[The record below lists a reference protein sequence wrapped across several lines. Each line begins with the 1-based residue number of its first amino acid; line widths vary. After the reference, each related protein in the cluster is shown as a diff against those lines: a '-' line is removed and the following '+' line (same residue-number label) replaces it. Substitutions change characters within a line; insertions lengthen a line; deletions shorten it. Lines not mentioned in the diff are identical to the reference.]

1 MSYLIEMHSN
11 KFIVCSLKYQSFL
24 FTLGAKISSDKLR
37 NRLKIHNHVNFKFK
51 SYYLEAVYMHDGG
64 KNKLPSSSFVIFVLC
79 AHFGLVWVQI
89 LSEIA
94 LLSSCIL
101 QLNKVFFFKY
111 QCIIR

>member
-79 AHFGLVWVQI
+79 AHFGLVCTMG
-89 LSEIA
+89 E
-94 LLSSCIL
+94 
-101 QLNKVFFFKY
+101 NPF
-111 QCIIR
+111 